1 MDKIAKKDNLIIK
14 ELKVKEIRRLICNT
28 NNGALELVIRKGETK
43 YFLTLD
49 SVPLEKEQND
59 ILMDILFPVK
69 PEIQQVAKDASIT
82 TKKVIKLIKEGKPI
96 PTKIK

>member
-49 SVPLEKEQND
+49 AIPLEKEQND
-59 ILMDILFPVK
+59 RLMELLYP
-69 PEIQQVAKDASIT
+69 
-82 TKKVIKLIKEGKPI
+82 IKEEVPK
-96 PTKIK
+96 PTKEMLEELGVVKKEVTKTIKAKK